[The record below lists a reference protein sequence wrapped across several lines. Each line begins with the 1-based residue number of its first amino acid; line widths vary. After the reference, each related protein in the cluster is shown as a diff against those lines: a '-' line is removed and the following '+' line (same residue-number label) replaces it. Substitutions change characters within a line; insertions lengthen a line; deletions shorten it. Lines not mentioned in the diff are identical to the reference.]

1 MARNEVYKVGNFVS
15 LPVPV
20 GTKSGEPVRVGNLNG
35 VAQVDEPTA
44 YLAAQLTP
52 AYNESPSGN
61 KAGFASVALEG
72 AFAIPVA
79 TTTTLAVGAPVY
91 IITAS
96 RTLTTTD
103 NSAANPLF
111 GHALTP
117 KGATANQVIVVRISN

>member
-20 GTKSGEPVRVGNLNG
+20 GTKSGEPVRVGSLNG

-44 YLAAQLTP
+44 YLAATSNP
-52 AYNESPSGN
+52 PYNEAPSGN
-61 KAGFASVALEG
+61 KAGYASVALEG
-72 AFAIPVA
+72 AFNLPVS

-103 NSAANPLF
+103 NSGANPLF

-117 KGATANQVIVVRISN
+117 KGATANQLVVVRIAN